1 MKKNSGILGTIIVV
15 IIVLLFIF
23 YGNNVTSYLGN
34 LSEKLF
40 SEKLLCIP
48 NWQRDYNTKKQKF
61 SSLDNIQYEH
71 DLIISVNDEEL
82 VIHTHNGGAKYTNA
96 PTRSNNGGD
105 FSVMVFVDELTDSQ
119 PFYKYTKYTFHR
131 NSKRLY
137 KEKKLSFWYEDRG
150 MDVNTTSYRCS
161 QF

>member
-1 MKKNSGILGTIIVV
+1 MKKNSGILGTIVVV

-23 YGNNVTSYLGN
+23 YGNNITSYLGN

-48 NWQRDYNTKKQKF
+48 NWQRDYNTKQNKF
-61 SSLDNIQYEH
+61 ISLDNIQYVD

-82 VIHTHNGGAKYTNA
+82 VIHQYNGDAKYTNA
-96 PTRSNNGGD
+96 STRANDGGD

-119 PFYKYTKYTFHR
+119 PFYKWMKYTFHR

-137 KEKKLSFWYEDRG
+137 QQKKLSYWYEDRG
-150 MDVNTTSYRCS
+150 MDVETTSYRCS